1 MKGVFLATL
10 LVLTVLFSDAGA
22 VLDEDIDEDYEQMVE
37 LTEARD
43 MSADG
48 KLSRKDGM
56 PILLLVSQL
65 TCPFCE
71 QIKREILH
79 PMVVAGDYRGELLI
93 REIYMDTHGRI
104 RDFKGQ
110 YVDNGQFAHGY
121 GVYLT
126 PTLLFLGPDGREL
139 TERMVG
145 INTPEFYFYYVDQA
159 IQSAIAALK

>member
-1 MKGVFLATL
+1 MRRGFLATL

-65 TCPFCE
+65 TCPYCE

-93 REIYMDTHGRI
+93 RELYMDTHGRI
-104 RDFKGQ
+104 RDFRGR
-110 YVDNGQFAHGY
+110 YVDNSQFAHGY

>member
-22 VLDEDIDEDYEQMVE
+22 VLDEDIDEDYTQLVE

-48 KLSRKDGM
+48 KLARKDGM

-93 REIYMDTHGRI
+93 RELYMDTHGRI

>member
-1 MKGVFLATL
+1 MKRGLFAALV
-10 LVLTVLFSDAGA
+10 VLTGLFAGA
-22 VLDEDIDEDYEQMVE
+22 GTALEGESEEHHSQLVE

-48 KLSRKDGM
+48 KLAREGGM

-65 TCPFCE
+65 TCPYCE

-93 REIYMDTHGRI
+93 RELYMDTHGRI
-104 RDFKGQ
+104 RDFKGRH
-110 YVDNGQFAHGY
+110 VDNSQFAYGY
-121 GVYLT
+121 DVYLT

-139 TERMVG
+139 TKRMVG

-159 IQSAIAALK
+159 IQSAISALK

>member
-1 MKGVFLATL
+1 MRRGFLATL
-10 LVLTVLFSDAGA
+10 LVLTGLFSGAGTA
-22 VLDEDIDEDYEQMVE
+22 LDEDFDEDYEQLVE

-48 KLSRKDGM
+48 KLARRDGM

-65 TCPFCE
+65 TCPYCE

-79 PMVVAGDYRGELLI
+79 PMVVAGDYKGELLI
-93 REIYMDTHGRI
+93 RELYMDTHGRI

-139 TERMVG
+139 TKRMVG

>member
-48 KLSRKDGM
+48 KLARKDGM

-65 TCPFCE
+65 TCPYCE

-79 PMVVAGDYRGELLI
+79 PMVVAGGYRGELLI
-93 REIYMDTHGRI
+93 RELYMDTHGRI

-145 INTPEFYFYYVDQA
+145 INTPEYYFYYVDQA

>member
-1 MKGVFLATL
+1 MRRSFLTTL
-10 LVLTVLFSDAGA
+10 VVLTCLFSGAGIA
-22 VLDEDIDEDYEQMVE
+22 LDEDIDGDYAQMVD
-37 LTEARD
+37 LVEARD
-43 MSADG
+43 MSADA
-48 KLSRKDGM
+48 KLARKEGM

-65 TCPFCE
+65 TCPYCE

-93 REIYMDTHGRI
+93 RELYMDTHGRI
-104 RDFKGQ
+104 RDFRGQ
-110 YVDNGQFAHGY
+110 YVDNGQFARGY

-126 PTLLFLGPDGREL
+126 PTLLFLGPDGQEL
-139 TERMVG
+139 TERMIG

>member
-1 MKGVFLATL
+1 MKRGVLAAGV
-10 LVLTVLFSDAGA
+10 VLTGLFSGAGTA
-22 VLDEDIDEDYEQMVE
+22 LDGGIEEGFAHSVE

-48 KLSRKDGM
+48 KLSRKGGM

-65 TCPFCE
+65 TCPYCE

-79 PMVVAGDYRGELLI
+79 PMVVAGDYKGELLI
-93 REIYMDTHGRI
+93 RELYMDTRGRI
-104 RDFKGQ
+104 RDFRGR
-110 YVDNGQFAHGY
+110 YVDNSQFAYGY
-121 GVYLT
+121 GVHLT

-139 TERMVG
+139 TKRMVG